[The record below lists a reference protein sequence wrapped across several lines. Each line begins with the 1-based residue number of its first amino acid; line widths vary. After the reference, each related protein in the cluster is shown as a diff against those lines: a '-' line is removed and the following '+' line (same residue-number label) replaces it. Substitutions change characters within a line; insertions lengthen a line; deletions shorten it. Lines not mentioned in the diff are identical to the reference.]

1 MTETE
6 LERIL
11 DRLQNRR
18 MFDEIFVLILE
29 RQNGELKLVDYGMR
43 EIGDIAA
50 WIAVEKEK
58 QNPST
63 QGERA

>member
-1 MTETE
+1 MTEIE
-6 LERIL
+6 LEQIIN
-11 DRLQNRR
+11 RLQNRR

>member
-1 MTETE
+1 MTEIE
-6 LERIL
+6 LEQIL
-11 DRLQNRR
+11 NRLQNRR

-50 WIAVEKEK
+50 WIAVEKQKTTTE
-58 QNPST
+58 
-63 QGERA
+63 GEQQA